1 MLSKALSH
9 TLKELEIPNIVT
21 SIEIN
26 FEEIRKSHDSI
37 HEFIYLASLCL
48 PSTTEVSWHQKSAFL
63 TYHFEAFYQAHR
75 SFLEALSGHYNA
87 GYTLLRT
94 VLELL
99 LKGAF
104 WECLAHKKFR
114 ENSGV
119 LEREDNGKKLKN
131 LLNDV
136 VKDKPEIER
145 QLEGMSA
152 TIHDMIMVVIE
163 NPAYRPSIRTIVKQ
177 LKAWDIFNPIS
188 NPVKVVSKTIYG
200 ELSADVHVIPDK
212 TDIGRRLLSQKD
224 LFETDVNP
232 DELSKFIKVL
242 HDVVDIGIVIELN
255 VLSDWIDQ
263 DREVKTKLRGRLVVL
278 EDLGL
283 KFSSKKLKKLMGI

>member
-1 MLSKALSH
+1 
-9 TLKELEIPNIVT
+9 
-21 SIEIN
+21 
-26 FEEIRKSHDSI
+26 
-37 HEFIYLASLCL
+37 
-48 PSTTEVSWHQKSAFL
+48 
-63 TYHFEAFYQAHR
+63 
-75 SFLEALSGHYNA
+75 
-87 GYTLLRT
+87 
-94 VLELL
+94 
-99 LKGAF
+99 
-104 WECLAHKKFR
+104 
-114 ENSGV
+114 
-119 LEREDNGKKLKN
+119 
-131 LLNDV
+131 
-136 VKDKPEIER
+136 
-145 QLEGMSA
+145 MSA

-255 VLSDWIDQ
+255 VLSD
-263 DREVKTKLRGRLVVL
+263 
-278 EDLGL
+278 
-283 KFSSKKLKKLMGI
+283 